1 MTAQIGPGHAQ
12 RGRLFALAYRML
24 GSVGEA
30 EDIVQEAYLR
40 WYAEPRD
47 EVRNP
52 AAFLTTVVS
61 HLCLD
66 QLRSR
71 RRSAYPGVWLP
82 EPLPQDL
89 EDELLQ
95 GDADA
100 HLDPQEALLRAES
113 VSLAFLAV
121 LEALSPFERAV
132 YLLTEVF
139 DHSHAEVGRLLQRS
153 EDACRQALRRARRH
167 LASRKRGMA
176 SLEQHQRLLLSFL
189 AACQQGRV
197 EDLMQ
202 LLADDVRYCSDGGGV
217 GPAANRPVQ
226 GPRAVARLQVGLWR
240 MAPPGL
246 EARIMRV
253 NGWPALV
260 VMQGSRVQALLQVR
274 VDGHRI
280 DRVDVVTHPAKLA
293 RLGVS
298 LGVSPEHARAPGACD
313 GAWEPS
319 SPGDAS

>member
-1 MTAQIGPGHAQ
+1 MTAQIDPVHGQ

-40 WYAEPRD
+40 WYTEPRD

-66 QLRSR
+66 HLRSR
-71 RRSAYPGVWLP
+71 RHRSTYPGVWLP

-100 HLDPQEALLRAES
+100 GIDPQEALLRAES

-153 EDACRQALRRARRH
+153 EDACRQALRRARRN
-167 LASRKRGMA
+167 LASRKRVVA
-176 SLEQHQRLLLSFL
+176 PLEQHQRLLLSFL
-189 AACQQGRV
+189 TACQQGRV

-202 LLADDVRYCSDGGGV
+202 LLADDVRYYSDGGGV

-246 EARIMRV
+246 EVRIVRV

-260 VMQGSRVQALLQVR
+260 VMQGSHVQALLQVR
-274 VDGHRI
+274 VDGERI
-280 DRVDVVTHPAKLA
+280 DRVDVVTNPAKLA
-293 RLGVS
+293 RLAES
-298 LGVSPEHARAPGACD
+298 LRPARASGVADPTGATPPT
-313 GAWEPS
+313 GE
-319 SPGDAS
+319 AS